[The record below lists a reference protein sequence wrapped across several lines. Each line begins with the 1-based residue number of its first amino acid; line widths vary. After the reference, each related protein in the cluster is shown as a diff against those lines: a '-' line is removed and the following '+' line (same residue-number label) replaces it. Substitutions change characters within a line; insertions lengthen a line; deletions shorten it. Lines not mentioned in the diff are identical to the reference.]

1 MLDLRSNYCYDRF
14 LLSDLKS
21 LYTNIDFHET
31 PKKDYVLDFTSE
43 FLHINRKNFEI
54 GFGTIDIVDR
64 LLSLFNDKTL
74 TSIGPYWAG
83 IKWACEKN
91 NVRFDDKGEI
101 AYVARPNGRDGLLR
115 NVDFDKYEFV
125 IIDEAYGDFS
135 QESFLGCLPDNA
147 ILTRTF
153 SKTLSLPG
161 LRFAYCVS
169 NEKIIE
175 QLKKLSHRYSM
186 NSAIQN
192 IFPDAFD
199 LIAPHITRMLETKTY
214 LQSKHDTLTSHANFV
229 KTVVEPKYNIN
240 VQKINNFY
248 RFTLVDMDTL
258 NENIHRI

>member
-1 MLDLRSNYCYDRF
+1 MLDLTSNYCYDKF
-14 LLSDLKS
+14 LISEIKS
-21 LYTNIDFHET
+21 LYTKIDFHET

-43 FLHINRKNFEI
+43 FLQIDIVNFEI

-64 LLSLFNDKTL
+64 LLSLFNGKTL

-91 NVRFDDKGEI
+91 NVKFDDKGEI
-101 AYVARPNGRDGLLR
+101 AYIARPNSRDGLLR
-115 NVDFDKYEFV
+115 DVDFDKYEFV

-135 QESFLGCLPDNA
+135 QESFLGRLPDNA

-192 IFPDAFD
+192 IFPDAFN
-199 LIAPHITRMLETKTY
+199 LIAPHIARMLKTKDY
-214 LQSKHDTLTSHANFV
+214 LMNEYECLPSYANFV
-229 KTVVEPKYNIN
+229 KPIKKLPYDIE

-248 RFTLVDMDTL
+248 KKVSPSVKSA
-258 NENIHRI
+258 